1 MAKFNDQW
9 KVGPHGPV
17 ARLDE
22 GLLSVAGEIRMP
34 LGNFPRRMTAA
45 ALSGGRAVVW
55 SPIPLREPEMREIE
69 SLGEIAFLIV
79 PGIGHRLDI
88 RPWKARYPAAKI
100 LCAPGARAAVEE
112 AIPVDSIDDIM
123 DDPAVSLE
131 VVPGVGAKES
141 ALLVRRNGYLSLIV
155 NDILANV
162 RHPRGIGAHIMARL
176 LGFGVKR
183 PRMPRIGKRMFVKDA
198 ARLAEAFRGWAREPG
213 LARVVVSHGDVIAE
227 APGAA
232 LERAAADLDG

>member
-1 MAKFNDQW
+1 MAKLNDAW
-9 KVGPHGPV
+9 TVGPHGPV
-17 ARLDE
+17 ARLDD
-22 GLLSVAGEIRMP
+22 GLLSVVGEIRMP
-34 LGNFPRRMTAA
+34 LGNFPRRMTVA
-45 ALSGGRAVVW
+45 ALASGRAAVW

-100 LCAPGARAAVEE
+100 LCAPGAQNDVAEAV
-112 AIPVDSIDDIM
+112 PVDATDDIM
-123 DDPAVSLE
+123 DDPAVSLH
-131 VVPGVGAKES
+131 VVPGVGKKES
-141 ALLVRRNGYLSLIV
+141 ALLVRRGGRLTLIV

-162 RHPRGIGAHIMARL
+162 RHPHGLGAHIMARL

-183 PRMPRIGKRMFVKDA
+183 PRMPRIGKRIFVEDA
-198 ARLAEAFRGWAREPG
+198 GLLAEAFRNWARDPE
-213 LARVVVSHGDVIAE
+213 LVRVIVSHGDVITD
-227 APGAA
+227 APREA